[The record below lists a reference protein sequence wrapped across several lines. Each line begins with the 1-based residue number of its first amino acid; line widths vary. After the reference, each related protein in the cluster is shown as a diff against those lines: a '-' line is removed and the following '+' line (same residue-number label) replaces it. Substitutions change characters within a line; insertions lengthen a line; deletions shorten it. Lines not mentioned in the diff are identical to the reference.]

1 MFKKL
6 SFVTVATTTIWCAV
20 MWVRGI
26 PPVWPVVFI
35 GLIPAVINLAHDCII
50 QWEREQLEQI
60 LKENGMM
67 EEIESLAHR
76 DARRLTEILEDEDNK
91 EED

>member
-1 MFKKL
+1 MFKKMSL
-6 SFVTVATTTIWCAV
+6 VTVATTTVWCAV
-20 MWVRGI
+20 MWIRGV

-35 GLIPAVINLAHDCII
+35 GLIPALINLIHDCII
-50 QWEREQLEQI
+50 QWEKEQLEQL

-67 EEIESLAHR
+67 EEIENLAHR
-76 DARRLTEILEDEDNK
+76 DAHRLTEILEDEDNR